1 MKRLYF
7 LLAILVSLFTLLPA
21 FNQASAEVDS
31 THPGFRVQGRFL
43 YDKAG
48 EKVILYGLNKMI
60 IWMDKDG
67 VPSFSE
73 IAKTG
78 ANSVR
83 IVWTTEGT
91 AEELDTAIRN
101 CRAEHMIPMIEL
113 HDATGEWQK
122 LPNLVN
128 YWARPDIVEVIKKHQ
143 EYLLINIGN
152 EVGNEVAAATF
163 KADYSKHV
171 NTMRTAGIHVPL
183 IIDASKYGQDIDIL
197 QSCGPDIIAADPDKN
212 LMFSVHMWW
221 PYMYGYTDQRVRDEI
236 AQSVQMELPL
246 IVGEFGHKWDE
257 TESGKIPYKIII
269 EECYK
274 NEIGYLPWS
283 WGPGNN
289 PQTFLDMTTDSTFA
303 TLQGWGLEVCM
314 TSPYSINKIA
324 KRPASMLA
332 NLPPVLPEEPLPAGN
347 LALNQPVKASSVESS
362 LYPVSNIVDGDKGTR
377 WASTVSDPNWVYV
390 DLGKKTE
397 VNKLIINWE
406 AAYATQYKIQVSDDE
421 TTWTDLYTQYNG
433 TGKTETISLKGSG
446 RYLRI
451 YCSQR
456 YKYDWP
462 YSIFEIGVYGPESE
476 LSASISPTV
485 AVYDKNP
492 LANQAAPAT
501 IIDSQANTLKKITTG
516 DYTLVPNTDYT
527 LTGTTLTFTKE
538 YMSSLPIGT
547 SKFILDFDGGVDPV
561 FAVAIG
567 DTSPVGSST
576 ISPTSVTF
584 DNSAPTDI
592 KITMAL
598 NGNTLSAIKEGSTA
612 LVAGTD
618 YTVAGNVVTI
628 YKNYISTQSASAI
641 KLTFDFSSGVDSVLT
656 INIQQTVLCG
666 DYNKDGAVDALDY
679 ALLKKYLLGELT
691 LPVTDPVDR
700 LRLDLNQDSTIDAL
714 DFAIFKKYLLG
725 IIPSL
730 PSK

>member
-1 MKRLYF
+1 MKKLYF
-7 LLAILVSLFTLLPA
+7 LLSALVLFFILTPLS
-21 FNQASAEVDS
+21 NHASAETDS
-31 THPGFRVQGRFL
+31 IYPGFRVKGRFL

-48 EKVILYGLNKMI
+48 EKVILYGINKMI

-91 AEELDTAIRN
+91 AEELDTVIRN
-101 CRAEHMIPMIEL
+101 CRAEHMIPMVEL
-113 HDATGEWQK
+113 HDATGEWHK
-122 LPNLVN
+122 LQYLVD
-128 YWARPDIVEVIKKHQ
+128 YWVRPDILEVIKKHQ

-152 EVGNEVAAATF
+152 EVGNDVSAATF
-163 KADYSKHV
+163 TADYSKHV
-171 NTMRTAGIHVPL
+171 KTMRAAGIHVPL
-183 IIDASKYGQDIDIL
+183 IIDASRYGQDIDIL

-212 LMFSVHMWW
+212 VMFSVHMWW

-246 IVGEFGHKWDE
+246 IVGEFGHIWDE
-257 TESGKIPYKIII
+257 TESGKIPYKVII

-289 PQTFLDMTTDSTFA
+289 PQTFLDMTTDGTFA

-347 LALNQPVKASSVESS
+347 LALNKPVKASSVESA
-362 LYPVSNIVDGDKGTR
+362 LYSGSNITDGDKGTR
-377 WASTVSDPNWVYV
+377 WASSVSDNNWVYV

-397 VNKLIINWE
+397 INKLIIVWE

-421 TTWTDLYTQYNG
+421 TTWTDLFTQYNG
-433 TGKTETISLKGSG
+433 TGKTETISLNGSG

-462 YSIFEIGVYGPESE
+462 FSIFEIGVYGPESE

-492 LANQAAPAT
+492 ANQAAPS
-501 IIDSQANTLKKITTG
+501 IIINPKANTLIKITTG
-516 DYTLVPNTDYT
+516 DYTLVPNIDYT
-527 LTGTTLTFTKE
+527 LTDNTLTFTNK

-547 SKFILDFDGGVDPV
+547 AKFTLDFDGGVDPV

-567 DTSPVGSST
+567 DTTPVGSS
-576 ISPTSVTF
+576 
-584 DNSAPTDI
+584 
-592 KITMAL
+592 
-598 NGNTLSAIKEGSTA
+598 
-612 LVAGTD
+612 
-618 YTVAGNVVTI
+618 
-628 YKNYISTQSASAI
+628 NYS
-641 KLTFDFSSGVDSVLT
+641 
-656 INIQQTVLCG
+656 CG
-666 DYNKDGAVDALDY
+666 DYNKDGAVDALDF
-679 ALLKKYLLGELT
+679 AHLKKLLMQG
-691 LPVTDPVDR
+691 DPIDPADMYIY
-700 LRLDLNQDSTIDAL
+700 DLNLDNSIDAL
-714 DFAIFKKYLLG
+714 DFATLKMYLLG
-725 IIPSL
+725 TITKL
-730 PSK
+730 PYSSN